1 MTEDRY
7 EHIVHPFPP
16 LYDEESRI
24 LILGSLPSVKSR
36 EQMFFYGHPQ
46 NRFWKVISRVLG
58 EKLPV
63 TIDDKKAMLHAHHI
77 ALWDAIYSCD
87 IIGSSDS
94 SIKNVTPTDL
104 SKIVEASKVTKVIC
118 NGKTSG
124 KYYAKYQQKIL
135 GIEPVVLPSRFPN
148 LLVNGTSGIAL
159 RFQWISWLTSG
170 VLRYRIY
177 ANYRQKINSYITFS
191 KAFCRMMYNE

>member
-1 MTEDRY
+1 MQEYQTVTHQFEPVFDEDSK
-7 EHIVHPFPP
+7 V
-16 LYDEESRI
+16 
-24 LILGSLPSVKSR
+24 LILGTFPSVKSR

-135 GIEPVVLPSRFPN
+135 GIEPVVLPSTSPANAAFSVDK
-148 LLVNGTSGIAL
+148 LVDIWGAEIPDICKL
-159 RFQWISWLTSG
+159 
-170 VLRYRIY
+170 
-177 ANYRQKINSYITFS
+177 
-191 KAFCRMMYNE
+191 